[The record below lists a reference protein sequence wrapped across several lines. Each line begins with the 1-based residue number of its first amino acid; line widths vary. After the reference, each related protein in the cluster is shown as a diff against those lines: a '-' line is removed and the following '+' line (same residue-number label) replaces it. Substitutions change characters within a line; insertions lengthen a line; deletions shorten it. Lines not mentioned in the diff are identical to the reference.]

1 MSVLASDRSFD
12 RFVEAANRGGVGP
25 VLSGPGPITVFA
37 FTNSG
42 WSDLPVFTR
51 DELLKGSDQQRLQ
64 AVMNNLTM
72 DGKYTVASLG
82 GQKREVTTRNG
93 TRLTVDPSNPERV
106 TVEASGGRGMSAG
119 VGSLGL
125 RSAHLVRQ
133 DIEASNG
140 VIHVL
145 SGMIVP

>member
-1 MSVLASDRSFD
+1 
-12 RFVEAANRGGVGP
+12 
-25 VLSGPGPITVFA
+25 
-37 FTNSG
+37 
-42 WSDLPVFTR
+42 LPVFTR

-64 AVMNNLTM
+64 ALMNNLIV
-72 DGKYTVASLG
+72 DGKHTVASLG

-93 TRLTVDPSNPERV
+93 TRLTVDPSNTQRV

-119 VGSLGL
+119 VGSVGL